1 MNIQGRIGPQHLAV
15 QQIDVHTDTRDVLA
29 HARRNAIKR
38 GLRDWFVCDI
48 DAHHV
53 ETVSWKE
60 IVTYIEDPVVRDNA
74 MRFQA
79 ERLGAPPDGLNGDI
93 GLRYQ
98 SVGGRIP
105 HQDGQREVVEQT
117 DVHRDVVLTRR
128 AMDSLGIDNM
138 VVFPTPM
145 LFLGMHPQPEME
157 VWLGGAYNR
166 WLIEQILS
174 GDDRIKSLIYLP
186 FNSPEEAERTVEEL
200 GDKKGVIGFCV
211 TSTRYKPVHHNDY
224 MRLYSMIEERGKPLA
239 FHAGY
244 HWQDPSLATVNR
256 FLGMH
261 ALGFVWC
268 NMVHMT
274 NWILNGIPERFPKL
288 KTLWVESGLAW
299 VPFLMQR
306 LDDQYLMRPSEAPQ
320 LKRMPSE
327 YMNHNCFYT
336 TQPMETTHPK
346 ALENTLEMIKAETQ
360 LMFSSDWP
368 HFDFDL
374 PQAIFDLP
382 FLSEQAKRNIL
393 GLNAARIF
401 NLDPTPVKK
410 LIAQ

>member
-1 MNIQGRIGPQHLAV
+1 MNLQSKFGPNYAAT
-15 QQIDVHTDTRDVLA
+15 QQIDVYTDTRDVLA
-29 HARRNAIKR
+29 HAKRNARQR
-38 GLRDWFVCDI
+38 GLQDWFVVDI

-60 IVTYIEDPVVRDNA
+60 VVQYIEDPVIRDNA
-74 MRFQA
+74 MRYQA
-79 ERLGAPPDGLNGDI
+79 ERIGGPPYGLNGDL

-105 HQDGQREVVEQT
+105 HQDDQREKVTET

-128 AMDSLGIDNM
+128 AMDSIGVDNM

-145 LFLGMHPQPEME
+145 LFLGMHPQPDME
-157 VWLGGAYNR
+157 VWLGRAYNR
-166 WLIEQILS
+166 WTADKLLD
-174 GDDRIKSLIYLP
+174 GDDRIKTLIYLP
-186 FNSPEEAERTVEEL
+186 FNTPKEAERAVEEF
-200 GDKKGVIGFCV
+200 GDHKGVIGFCV
-211 TSTRYKPVHHNDY
+211 TSTRTKPVHHNDY
-224 MRLYSMIEERGKPLA
+224 MRLYRMIEERGKPLA

-268 NMVHMT
+268 NMIHMT
-274 NWILNGIPERFPKL
+274 NWILNGLPERFPKL
-288 KTLWVESGLAW
+288 NTLWVESGLAW

-306 LDDQYLMRPSEAPQ
+306 LDDQYLMRQSEAPQ

-327 YMNHNCFYT
+327 YMRDTCYYT
-336 TQPMETTHPK
+336 TQPMEITHPK
-346 ALENTLEMIKAETQ
+346 ALETTFDMINAKTNLLFA
-360 LMFSSDWP
+360 SDWP

-374 PQAIFDLP
+374 PQMICDLP
-382 FLSEQAKRNIL
+382 FLDEQAKKNIL

-401 NLDPTPVKK
+401 NLDPTPRKN
-410 LIAQ
+410 LYT